1 MLVVMVLRNPRPAWL
16 MDLIRLEA
24 GPHLRRDCVQFA
36 VDAVPFVVGVGSQ
49 VHLGR
54 RNRLEAAVALTHE
67 YLPCW
72 A

>member
-1 MLVVMVLRNPRPAWL
+1 
-16 MDLIRLEA
+16 
-24 GPHLRRDCVQFA
+24 